1 MTIMNFVMP
10 MKLTLRS
17 GTSTK
22 HVTILRLVTKA
33 KTWKGVGQ
41 EYNPGVTYTFSK
53 VWESVKE

>member
-1 MTIMNFVMP
+1 MNFVMP